1 MMNDLQDTKFMSA
14 DLPDCDPIELVS
26 REYTGRPG
34 RPRVII
40 DPEILETSYAMRGP
54 TALGRVFN
62 VSSRLVRRRALELEI
77 VEPGEPVY
85 IEFIDQDGTAMRYYL
100 SSTSSQS
107 SLPDEDLD
115 AIMIDILNTFPT
127 FGRRMVDGHL
137 KFLGHHI
144 PRKRVQQSYARVH
157 GPPYGGFGVRRIERR
172 VYNVRGYNSLCH
184 HDGQHGTPV
193 LFNHH
198 FLISDPCWRSDSVI
212 KLLFMVLLM
221 DIRAS

>member
-1 MMNDLQDTKFMSA
+1 MMKDLQDAKFMSA
-14 DLPDCDPIELVS
+14 DLPDADPIEPVS

-54 TALGRVFN
+54 TALGHVFN

-85 IEFIDQDGTAMRYYL
+85 VEFIDEDGRAMRYYL

-107 SLPDEDLD
+107 NLPDEDLD
-115 AIMIDILNTFPT
+115 VIMIDILNTFPT
-127 FGRRMVDGHL
+127 FGRRMIDGHL
-137 KFLGHHI
+137 KFLGHHV
-144 PRKRVQQSYARVH
+144 PRKRIQQSYARVY
-157 GPPYGGFGVRRIERR
+157 GPPYGDFGVRHIERR

-193 LFNHH
+193 IYNHK
-198 FLISDPCWRSDSVI
+198 FLISDSC
-212 KLLFMVLLM
+212 
-221 DIRAS
+221 

>member
-1 MMNDLQDTKFMSA
+1 MMKDLQDAKFMSA
-14 DLPDCDPIELVS
+14 DLPDADPIEPVS

-85 IEFIDQDGTAMRYYL
+85 VEFIDEDGTAMRYYL

-107 SLPDEDLD
+107 NLPDKDLD

-127 FGRRMVDGHL
+127 FGRRMIDGHL
-137 KFLGHHI
+137 KFLGHHV

-184 HDGQHGTPV
+184 HDGQHGTPIY
-193 LFNHH
+193 NHK
-198 FLISDPCWRSDSVI
+198 FLISDSC
-212 KLLFMVLLM
+212 
-221 DIRAS
+221 